1 MKSMKKEL
9 LAAAAAAALVVGGT
23 HVWAQSG
30 GAAGDT
36 QLQGRSGAQN
46 APNATGTQQPG
57 GAAAQGG
64 AQVQGQGDMKT
75 KPGSAQMK
83 TEGGAKTGTQA
94 QGAGKQGGS
103 QEQSQQSQESGKDAK
118 RPGQAQQP
126 SGDAKKQQS
135 TESKPGSTEKAAQLS
150 SEQRTKISSTI
161 KSKDVNLK
169 RVERTNINF
178 NINVGTVVPRTI
190 GLVPLPAPIV
200 AVVPAYRGYLYIV
213 VGDDLLIVHPSTY
226 EIVAVI
232 PA

>member
-1 MKSMKKEL
+1 MRSMRKEL
-9 LAAAAAAALVVGGT
+9 MTAAAAAALIVGGT

-36 QLQGRSGAQN
+36 KLQGQS
-46 APNATGTQQPG
+46 APGATGMQKPG
-57 GAAAQGG
+57 GTSAQGG

-75 KPGSAQMK
+75 KPGSTQMQ
-83 TEGGAKTGTQA
+83 TQGGAKTGTQT
-94 QGAGKQGGS
+94 GESKDS
-103 QEQSQQSQESGKDAK
+103 MQQ

-126 SGDAKKQQS
+126 SGDARKQQT
-135 TESKPGSTEKAAQLS
+135 TESKPGSTDKPTQLS

-161 KSKDVNLK
+161 REKDVNLK
-169 RVERTNINF
+169 RVDRTDINF

-190 GLVPLPAPIV
+190 GLAPLPAPIV

-213 VGDDLLIVHPSTY
+213 VGNDLLIVHPRTY

>member
-30 GAAGDT
+30 GASGGAAGGDT
-36 QLQGRSGAQN
+36 KLQGQS
-46 APNATGTQQPG
+46 APNATGAPK
-57 GAAAQGG
+57 AG
-64 AQVQGQGDMKT
+64 AQAQGQGEMKSGQGGT
-75 KPGSAQMK
+75 QMQGQ
-83 TEGGAKTGTQA
+83 GGAKTGTQTG
-94 QGAGKQGGS
+94 QSDKNGMKS
-103 QEQSQQSQESGKDAK
+103 QS
-118 RPGQAQQP
+118 GQAQQP

-135 TESKPGSTEKAAQLS
+135 TESKPGATDKPAQLS

-161 KSKDVNLK
+161 KSSGGDLK
-169 RVERTNINF
+169 RVDRSRINF

-190 GLVPLPAPIV
+190 GLVALPAPIV

-213 VGDDLLIVHPSTY
+213 VDDELLIVHPRTY

>member
-1 MKSMKKEL
+1 MKREL
-9 LAAAAAAALVVGGT
+9 LAAAAAAALIVGGT

-30 GAAGDT
+30 GAGAGDT
-36 QLQGRSGAQN
+36 QLQGRSGAQS

-57 GAAAQGG
+57 GA
-64 AQVQGQGDMKT
+64 QVQGQGDVKAGKSGAQAQGQGDMKAG
-75 KPGSAQMK
+75 KDGAQAQGQ
-83 TEGGAKTGTQA
+83 GGAKTGTQTG
-94 QGAGKQGGS
+94 QSDKNGMKS
-103 QEQSQQSQESGKDAK
+103 QS
-118 RPGQAQQP
+118 GQAQQP

-135 TESKPGSTEKAAQLS
+135 TDSKPGASDKPTQLS

-161 KSKDVNLK
+161 KSKDINLK

-190 GLVPLPAPIV
+190 GLVPLPASIV

-213 VGDDLLIVHPSTY
+213 VGDELLIVHPSTY

>member
-1 MKSMKKEL
+1 MKSMKREL
-9 LAAAAAAALVVGGT
+9 LAAAAAAALIVGGT

-30 GAAGDT
+30 GAGAGDT
-36 QLQGRSGAQN
+36 QLQGRSGAQS

-57 GAAAQGG
+57 A
-64 AQVQGQGDMKT
+64 AQVQGQGDVKAG
-75 KPGSAQMK
+75 KSGAQMQ
-83 TEGGAKTGTQA
+83 TQGGAKTS
-94 QGAGKQGGS
+94 GGS
-103 QEQSQQSQESGKDAK
+103 QEQSQQSQESGKDGAK

-126 SGDAKKQQS
+126 SGDMKKQQT
-135 TESKPGSTEKAAQLS
+135 TESKPGATDKPTQLS

-190 GLVPLPAPIV
+190 GLVPLPASIV

-213 VGDDLLIVHPSTY
+213 VGDELLIVHPSTY